1 MGSLDLPDQPDEP
14 RRAERADTD
23 RHTPKSRELPD
34 PDERGRYYEAMRAL
48 VSAETTERRQGPE
61 SGQPPDMPGQRG
73 YRDDVPRF
81 LDMWVDHQKRWPN
94 AQRPATDRSADS
106 ERHAETADAIA
117 HMRKAEPG
125 LSADAQAFVQEND
138 HYGAWLA
145 GFEHRLKGEDRLK
158 EKITEKLEAEPR
170 MTAAEAL
177 REVPDAIRY
186 TFCFQ
191 PENYTRGY
199 YDIKERF
206 ESRGYEMYYSQE
218 LVDQSRVQGNQHP
231 MDNPR
236 RSSGSRCSSTLRI
249 ASTPSTYVTH
259 DAYERI
265 RDPATSDEERAEL
278 KAFQRT
284 SCPPDPG
291 PGRRAGHPR
300 LQEGRL
306 LDAGQDHVLRDRRR
320 QTGPSTTPTGWC
332 AGWSST
338 SDGFTDE
345 ALREDFSWKFTPV
358 DRRVGAWRLRG

>member
-23 RHTPKSRELPD
+23 RQTPKPREQPD
-34 PDERGRYYEAMRAL
+34 PDERGRYYEAMHAL
-48 VSAETTERRQGPE
+48 VSAETTAETTEAAEQGPE

-81 LDMWVDHQKRWPN
+81 LDMWVDHQRRWPT

-106 ERHAETADAIA
+106 ERQAETADAIA

-138 HYGAWLA
+138 HGGWLA

-170 MTAAEAL
+170 MTASEAL
-177 REVPDAIRY
+177 REVADAIRY
-186 TFCFQ
+186 TYCFQ

-206 ESRGYEMYYSQE
+206 ESRGYEMYYSKNWWTNPEYKGINTRWMTQDGE
-218 LVDQSRVQGNQHP
+218 RFEVQFH
-231 MDNPR
+231 
-236 RSSGSRCSSTLRI
+236 
-249 ASTPSTYVTH
+249 TPDSFHAKHFVTH
-259 DAYERI
+259 RAYERI
-265 RDPATSDEERAEL
+265 RDPATSDEERGEL

-284 SCPPDPG
+284 VSSRIRVPDGAADIPDY
-291 PGRRAGHPR
+291 RK
-300 LQEGRL
+300 EG
-306 LDAGQDHVLRDRRR
+306 
-320 QTGPSTTPTGWC
+320 
-332 AGWSST
+332 
-338 SDGFTDE
+338 F
-345 ALREDFSWKFTPV
+345 
-358 DRRVGAWRLRG
+358 